1 MHPMFDPKILDNL
14 AQKLADALPSGFV
27 DAQQDANKTLR
38 AGLESTLSR
47 LKLVSRDEFETQS
60 AVLARSREKIDQLE
74 KRLAELEK
82 AFSK

>member
-1 MHPMFDPKILDNL
+1 MNPMFDPKVLDNL

-27 DAQQDANKTLR
+27 NAKQDAEKTLR

-47 LKLVSRDEFETQS
+47 LNMVSRDEFETQS

-74 KRLAELEK
+74 KQVADLEK

>member
-1 MHPMFDPKILDNL
+1 MNPMFDPKVLDNL

-27 DAQQDANKTLR
+27 NAQQDAEKTLR

-47 LKLVSRDEFETQS
+47 LNMVSRDEFETQS

-74 KRLAELEK
+74 KQVANLEK

>member
-1 MHPMFDPKILDNL
+1 MNPMFDPKVLDNL

-27 DAQQDANKTLR
+27 NAQQDAEKTLR

-47 LKLVSRDEFETQS
+47 LNMVSRDEFETQS

-74 KRLAELEK
+74 KQVTNLEK

>member
-1 MHPMFDPKILDNL
+1 MFDPKVLDNL

-27 DAQQDANKTLR
+27 NAQQDAEKTLR

-47 LKLVSRDEFETQS
+47 LNMVSRDEFETQS

-74 KRLAELEK
+74 KQVANLEK